1 MIPILLYYSTHK
13 CISIS
18 YGDYRLWFFNSVI
31 SYAHACFSDIK
42 IFFFLK
48 THAIEKKSK
57 EHTIHRIFGRKI
69 LQRIWRNVR
78 ETWTVF
84 IKICYI
90 QNIQIL
96 QKIMHDLFQIWL
108 CNNLYYKLFDN
119 KYSSVFPLNLIVQSL
134 H

>member
-1 MIPILLYYSTHK
+1 MHMPAFPILKY
-13 CISIS
+13 
-18 YGDYRLWFFNSVI
+18 
-31 SYAHACFSDIK
+31 
-42 IFFFLK
+42 FFLK